1 MNIRDAKEQI
11 KNAIV
16 AYFTRD
22 EYGEYKIA
30 TEDQRPVFLMGPPG
44 IGKTAIMQQ
53 IASELGVGLVSYSMT
68 HHTRQSAL
76 GLPFITKKNYGGKE
90 YSVSEY
96 TMSEIIAS
104 VYDMMEE
111 TGVKEG
117 ILFLDEINC
126 VSETLAPAMLQF
138 LQYKIFGRHRVPDG
152 WIVVTAGNPPEYNNS
167 VREFDTVTWD
177 RLKRID
183 IEPDYNIWKEYA
195 LDRGVHPSISTYL
208 DIRTG
213 DFYRVE
219 TTVEGK
225 SIVTA
230 RAWLNLSDMIRLY
243 EQNGISVDE
252 KMVGQYLQDKKV
264 SKSFANYY
272 DLFNKYRSDY
282 RVDDILSGKAGEDV
296 KERAAGAKY
305 DERLSLLG
313 LLLDRTGGDLRQN
326 YYDEQILI
334 GEREIFSSIKSKL
347 EDPAVSAAQL
357 LDEVISL
364 KHNEL
369 DTGKRANSLSDDRRR
384 ILHGTINDLDSVM
397 KALAQ
402 AGDPSGS
409 EAFEVIRK
417 WFNTRRADYKDH
429 VKGIDSE
436 LENMFT
442 FAEDAFRDGHE
453 MLIIV
458 TELTKGFYSAHYI
471 SRHGCGKYFEHNMTE
486 IQKRLFELQDEKY
499 RDFQVKLIPTVDPA
513 TVIGVRTPELRKL
526 AKELSKRD
534 DIDAFLET
542 LPHNHFDENQLH
554 AFILSGM
561 KDFTKCMT
569 GVCGFLPFID
579 NWATCD
585 QLSPKVFG
593 KNKAELLAY
602 INEWLQSDETYTI
615 RFAAGMLMEHFL
627 DDDFDIKYPEM
638 VAAIESDEYYVNM
651 MRAWYFATA
660 LAKQY
665 DRVISFIEEKR
676 LDKWTH
682 NKTIQKSVE
691 SYRIAPEQKAYL
703 KSLKIK

>member
-1 MNIRDAKEQI
+1 MNIKDAKEQI

-16 AYFTRD
+16 AYFTKD
-22 EYGEYKIA
+22 EYGEYRIA

-76 GLPFITKKNYGGKE
+76 GLPYITTKTYGGKK

-208 DIRTG
+208 DIKTK

-219 TTVEGK
+219 STVEGK

-252 KMVGQYLQDKKV
+252 KMVEQYLQDKKV
-264 SKSFANYY
+264 ARSFANYY

-282 RVDDILSGKAGEDV
+282 RIDDILSGKAGDDV
-296 KERAAGAKY
+296 KERAAAAKY

-313 LLLDRTGGDLRQN
+313 LILDRIGNDLRQN
-326 YYDEQILI
+326 YYEEQILI
-334 GEREIFSSIKSKL
+334 GEREIFSRVKAGLGDPSASASRILDDVIMSKR
-347 EDPAVSAAQL
+347 
-357 LDEVISL
+357 
-364 KHNEL
+364 NEL

-384 ILHGTINDLDSVM
+384 ILHGTINDLESVR
-397 KALAQ
+397 KSLSE
-402 AGDPSGS
+402 AGDPVGS
-409 EAFEVIRK
+409 EAFEIIRK
-417 WFNTRRADYKDH
+417 EFNAKRSSHMDR
-429 VKGIDSE
+429 VKVIDAE

-442 FAEDAFRDGHE
+442 FAEDAFRDGQE

-471 SRHGCGKYFEHNMTE
+471 SRHGCGKYFEHN
-486 IQKRLFELQDEKY
+486 
-499 RDFQVKLIPTVDPA
+499 
-513 TVIGVRTPELRKL
+513 
-526 AKELSKRD
+526 KELLFYERQNEILREIEN
-534 DIDAFLET
+534 IDL
-542 LPHNHFDENQLH
+542 
-554 AFILSGM
+554 
-561 KDFTKCMT
+561 
-569 GVCGFLPFID
+569 
-579 NWATCD
+579 
-585 QLSPKVFG
+585 
-593 KNKAELLAY
+593 
-602 INEWLQSDETYTI
+602 
-615 RFAAGMLMEHFL
+615 
-627 DDDFDIKYPEM
+627 
-638 VAAIESDEYYVNM
+638 
-651 MRAWYFATA
+651 
-660 LAKQY
+660 
-665 DRVISFIEEKR
+665 
-676 LDKWTH
+676 
-682 NKTIQKSVE
+682 
-691 SYRIAPEQKAYL
+691 
-703 KSLKIK
+703 

>member
-1 MNIRDAKEQI
+1 MGNQACAAGRRNIGEIIVNIRDAKEQI
-11 KNAIV
+11 KNAII
-16 AYFTRD
+16 AYFSKD
-22 EYGEYKIA
+22 EYGEYRIA

-76 GLPFITKKNYGGKE
+76 GLPYITKKNYGGRE

-111 TGVKEG
+111 TGLREG

-183 IEPDYNIWKEYA
+183 IEPDYKIWKEYA

-208 DIRTG
+208 DIKSN

-219 TTVEGK
+219 TTVDGK

-272 DLFNKYRSDY
+272 DLFSKYRSDY
-282 RVDDILSGKAGEDV
+282 RIDDILSGKADDDV
-296 KERAAGAKY
+296 RKRAAAAEY

-313 LLLDRTGGDLRQN
+313 LILDRIGSDLRQN
-326 YYDEQILI
+326 YYDGQILT
-334 GEREIFSSIKSKL
+334 GEREIFSRL
-347 EDPAVSAAQL
+347 RTALNDPSASASQL
-357 LDEVISL
+357 LNEVISS
-364 KHNEL
+364 KRNEL
-369 DTGKRANSLSDDRRR
+369 DTGRKSNSLSDDRRR
-384 ILHGTINDLDSVM
+384 ILHGTINDLESAV

-402 AGDPSGS
+402 AGNPSGS
-409 EAFEVIRK
+409 EAFEIIRK
-417 WFNTRRADYKDH
+417 GFNSGRAAHMDH
-429 VKGIDSE
+429 VNMISSE
-436 LENMFT
+436 LENMFI
-442 FAEDAFRDGHE
+442 FAEETFRDGQE

-458 TELTKGFYSAHYI
+458 TELTKGFYSAYFI
-471 SRHGCGKYFEHNMTE
+471 SRHGCTKYFEHN
-486 IQKRLFELQDEKY
+486 
-499 RDFQVKLIPTVDPA
+499 
-513 TVIGVRTPELRKL
+513 
-526 AKELSKRD
+526 KELLFYERQNEILREIE
-534 DIDAFLET
+534 DIDL
-542 LPHNHFDENQLH
+542 
-554 AFILSGM
+554 
-561 KDFTKCMT
+561 
-569 GVCGFLPFID
+569 
-579 NWATCD
+579 
-585 QLSPKVFG
+585 
-593 KNKAELLAY
+593 
-602 INEWLQSDETYTI
+602 
-615 RFAAGMLMEHFL
+615 
-627 DDDFDIKYPEM
+627 
-638 VAAIESDEYYVNM
+638 
-651 MRAWYFATA
+651 
-660 LAKQY
+660 
-665 DRVISFIEEKR
+665 
-676 LDKWTH
+676 
-682 NKTIQKSVE
+682 
-691 SYRIAPEQKAYL
+691 
-703 KSLKIK
+703 

>member
-1 MNIRDAKEQI
+1 MNIKDAKEQI
-11 KNAIV
+11 KNAII
-16 AYFTRD
+16 AYFSKD
-22 EYGEYKIA
+22 EYGEYQIA

-76 GLPFITKKNYGGKE
+76 GLPYITKKSYGGKE

-111 TGVKEG
+111 TGLREG

-183 IEPDYNIWKEYA
+183 IEPDYRIWKEYA

-208 DIRTG
+208 DIKSN

-252 KMVGQYLQDKKV
+252 KMVAQYLQDKKV

-272 DLFNKYRSDY
+272 DLFSKYRSDY
-282 RVDDILSGKAGEDV
+282 RVDDILSGKVSDDV
-296 KERAAGAKY
+296 KSRAASAKY

-313 LLLDRTGGDLRQN
+313 LILDRVNNDIRQN

-334 GEREIFSSIKSKL
+334 GERDIFSRIRTAL
-347 EDPAVSAAQL
+347 DDPAASASQL
-357 LDEVISL
+357 LDAVMLS
-364 KHNEL
+364 KRNEL

-384 ILHGTINDLDSVM
+384 ILHGTINDLESAV

-402 AGDPSGS
+402 AGDPSGK
-409 EAFEVIRK
+409 EAFEIIRK
-417 WFNTRRADYKDH
+417 GFNDRRADHLHH
-429 VKGIDSE
+429 VEVISSE

-442 FAEDAFRDGHE
+442 FAEDAFRDGQE
-453 MLIIV
+453 LLIIV
-458 TELTKGFYSAHYI
+458 TELTKGFYPAHFI
-471 SRHGCGKYFEHNMTE
+471 SRHGCSKYFEHN
-486 IQKRLFELQDEKY
+486 
-499 RDFQVKLIPTVDPA
+499 
-513 TVIGVRTPELRKL
+513 
-526 AKELSKRD
+526 S
-534 DIDAFLET
+534 
-542 LPHNHFDENQLH
+542 
-554 AFILSGM
+554 
-561 KDFTKCMT
+561 
-569 GVCGFLPFID
+569 
-579 NWATCD
+579 
-585 QLSPKVFG
+585 
-593 KNKAELLAY
+593 ELLFY
-602 INEWLQSDETYTI
+602 ERQNEILREI
-615 RFAAGMLMEHFL
+615 E
-627 DDDFDIKYPEM
+627 DIE
-638 VAAIESDEYYVNM
+638 
-651 MRAWYFATA
+651 
-660 LAKQY
+660 L
-665 DRVISFIEEKR
+665 
-676 LDKWTH
+676 
-682 NKTIQKSVE
+682 
-691 SYRIAPEQKAYL
+691 
-703 KSLKIK
+703 

>member
-16 AYFTRD
+16 AYFSKD
-22 EYGEYKIA
+22 EYGEYQIA

-76 GLPFITKKNYGGKE
+76 GLPYITKKNYGGRE

-104 VYDMMEE
+104 VYDMMED

-183 IEPDYNIWKEYA
+183 IEPDYKIWKEYA

-208 DIRTG
+208 DIKSN

-264 SKSFANYY
+264 AKSFANYY
-272 DLFNKYRSDY
+272 DLFSKYRSDY

-296 KERAAGAKY
+296 KRRAASAKY

-313 LLLDRTGGDLRQN
+313 LILDRIGGDLRQN
-326 YYDEQILI
+326 YYDEQILT
-334 GEREIFSSIKSKL
+334 GERGIFSRIKAGL
-347 EDPAVSAAQL
+347 EDPSASAAQL
-357 LDEVISL
+357 LDEVTAS
-364 KHNEL
+364 KRSEL
-369 DTGKRANSLSDDRRR
+369 DTGRRANSLSDDRRR
-384 ILHGTINDLDSVM
+384 ILHGTINDLESAA

-402 AGDPSGS
+402 AGDPSGKV
-409 EAFEVIRK
+409 AFEVIRK
-417 WFNTRRADYKDH
+417 GFNSRRSEYMDH
-429 VKGIDSE
+429 VEMISSE
-436 LENMFT
+436 LENMFI
-442 FAEDAFRDGHE
+442 FAEDAFRDGQE

-458 TELTKGFYSAHYI
+458 TELTKGFYPAHFI
-471 SRHGCGKYFEHNMTE
+471 SRHGCSKYFEHNRELLFYERQNE
-486 IQKRLFELQDEKY
+486 I
-499 RDFQVKLIPTVDPA
+499 
-513 TVIGVRTPELRKL
+513 LR
-526 AKELSKRD
+526 EIE
-534 DIDAFLET
+534 DIDL
-542 LPHNHFDENQLH
+542 
-554 AFILSGM
+554 
-561 KDFTKCMT
+561 
-569 GVCGFLPFID
+569 
-579 NWATCD
+579 
-585 QLSPKVFG
+585 
-593 KNKAELLAY
+593 
-602 INEWLQSDETYTI
+602 
-615 RFAAGMLMEHFL
+615 
-627 DDDFDIKYPEM
+627 
-638 VAAIESDEYYVNM
+638 
-651 MRAWYFATA
+651 
-660 LAKQY
+660 
-665 DRVISFIEEKR
+665 
-676 LDKWTH
+676 
-682 NKTIQKSVE
+682 
-691 SYRIAPEQKAYL
+691 
-703 KSLKIK
+703 